1 MPLVIPARYRRARAG
16 RYHANVSI
24 VPANVFRF
32 ITQSIADRF
41 RETVSGSR
49 SGTPG
54 WALDMAEGTD
64 EGLFGPN
71 SAVWEVHGSV
81 STLVGGIRALLLQ
94 AAHPAALAGVA
105 EHSRY
110 ESDPLGRLAGTT
122 RWLTVTTFGA
132 TEVVAR
138 EAARVNAMHAH
149 VAGRF
154 ADKTGEQ
161 RPYAARDP
169 RFLLWVHCAFTDSF
183 LKAHQGLGFPLARG
197 GDRYVA
203 EWSRSALPLGLTS
216 APMSVAELERTLQDF
231 RDRDLVG
238 TEVTRRVVRFI
249 LNPPFGRL
257 ARVFYR
263 VLANAAIATLD
274 EQDLRL
280 LGLKKKGRVWLTLAH
295 GSLRIL
301 SAILGH
307 QSPSQRIARD
317 RIARVRAETTRGR
330 PAGTL

>member
-1 MPLVIPARYRRARAG
+1 MFRLITEPI
-16 RYHANVSI
+16 AN
-24 VPANVFRF
+24 
-32 ITQSIADRF
+32 RF
-41 RETVSGSR
+41 RETVSGSK

-54 WALDMAEGTD
+54 WALDMSEGTD
-64 EGLFGPN
+64 EGLFGPD

-94 AAHPAALAGVA
+94 AAHPAALAGVV

-138 EAARVNAMHAH
+138 EAARVNAMHAR
-149 VAGRF
+149 VAGQF
-154 ADKTGEQ
+154 AGKAGDA

-183 LKAHQGLGFPLARG
+183 LKAHQGLGFPLTRG
-197 GDRYVA
+197 ADRYVA
-203 EWSRSALPLGLTS
+203 EWSRSAVPLGLTS

-238 TEVTRRVVRFI
+238 TDVTRRVVRFI

-257 ARVFYR
+257 AMVFYR

-274 EQDLRL
+274 DQELRL
-280 LGLKKKGRVWLTLAH
+280 LGLKKKGRVWLRLAH
-295 GSLRIL
+295 GGLRML
-301 SAILGH
+301 SAILGD
-307 QSPSQRIARD
+307 QSPSQRLARE
-317 RIARVRAETTRGR
+317 RIARLRAQAARTKT
-330 PAGTL
+330 A